1 MIRAILGRF
10 ASAILLALPIAA
22 VAHAQS
28 QSAAYPNRFVK
39 LIVPYS
45 AGGGTDV
52 VARVVGERLGERL
65 GQPVVIENKP
75 GAGARLGTEFVASQP
90 ADGYTLLIAGGS
102 EMAISP
108 LIYKTSYTALQSFVP
123 LTLAIEMPLILLVP
137 PNHPAKSAH
146 ELVAWAKANP
156 TRSNYATT
164 APGFT
169 LPAELFKLRTG
180 TPAVAITFRS
190 AAEGAVALM
199 SGEASMAFFTPPG
212 IVNLVKEGKLRALAV
227 TTATRSPD
235 LPEVPTLKEIGIDV
249 NITNWNGFFVPAGTP
264 QPIVDRL
271 VTELRYVV
279 LNAPTNEKL
288 KAMFTIPVAKTPQD
302 TVRHIQT
309 DLKIWKD
316 VIDTAQLKFSN

>member
-1 MIRAILGRF
+1 M
-10 ASAILLALPIAA
+10 A
-22 VAHAQS
+22 VALTAAAQAQAGS
-28 QSAAYPNRFVK
+28 TAYPNRFIK

-52 VARVVGERLGERL
+52 VARVVAERLAERL
-65 GQPVVIENKP
+65 GQPVVVENKP
-75 GAGARLGTEFVASQP
+75 GAGARLGTEFVATQP
-90 ADGYTLLIAGGS
+90 ADGYTILIAGGS

-123 LTLAIEMPLILLVP
+123 LTIAIEMPLILLVP
-137 PNHPAKSAH
+137 PNHPAKTAH

-156 TRSNYATT
+156 TKSNYATT

-190 AAEGAVALM
+190 AAEGSVALM
-199 SGEASMAFFTPPG
+199 TGEASMAFFTPPG

-227 TTATRSPD
+227 TTSSRSPD
-235 LPEVPTLKEIGIDV
+235 LPDVPTLKEIGIDM
-249 NITNWNGFFVPAGTP
+249 NITNWNGFFAPAGTP
-264 QPIVDRL
+264 QPIVDKL
-271 VTELRYVV
+271 VTELRHVV
-279 LNAPTNEKL
+279 LNAPANEKL
-288 KAMFTIPVAKTPQD
+288 KAMFTIPVGKTPQD
-302 TVRHIQT
+302 SVRHIET
-309 DLKIWKD
+309 DLNIWKD